1 MIQSTHLDKLT
12 TRGQEGIVEPNKEVK
27 ANTIKVATEAA
38 DLKEIMSESQ
48 NSFTPKSIMKAI
60 EAMNKDLEPSG
71 KKLAY
76 SIHERT
82 NQMLIKVIDRETNE
96 VIKEIPDEKLM
107 DMMAD
112 LCEASGILIDERI

>member
-1 MIQSTHLDKLT
+1 MIQSAHLDKLT
-12 TRGQEGIVEPNKEVK
+12 TRGQESIAELNKGVK
-27 ANTIKVATEAA
+27 TDVVKEAKEAA
-38 DLKEIMSESQ
+38 NLKEGMSESQ

-60 EAMNKDLEPSG
+60 EAMNKELEPSG

-82 NQMLIKVIDRETNE
+82 NQMIIKVIDIETDE

-112 LCEASGILIDERI
+112 FVKHLGF

>member
-1 MIQSTHLDKLT
+1 MIQSAHLDKLT
-12 TRGQEGIVEPNKEVK
+12 TRGQESIAELNKGVK
-27 ANTIKVATEAA
+27 TDVVKEAKEAA
-38 DLKEIMSESQ
+38 NLKEGMSESQ

-60 EAMNKDLEPSG
+60 EAMNKELEPSG

-82 NQMLIKVIDRETNE
+82 NQMIIKVIDIETDE

-112 LCEASGILIDERI
+112 FCEASGILIDEKI

>member
-12 TRGQEGIVEPNKEVK
+12 TRGQEGIVDLNKEAKV
-27 ANTIKVATEAA
+27 NTIKVPTEAA
-38 DLKEIMSESQ
+38 DIREGASEYQ
-48 NSFTPKSIMKAI
+48 NSFTSKSIIKAV
-60 EAMNKDLEPSG
+60 ETMNKELEPSG

-82 NQMLIKVIDRETNE
+82 NQILIKVIDIETNE

-112 LCEASGILIDERI
+112 SCEASGILIDEKI

>member
-1 MIQSTHLDKLT
+1 MIRSSHLDKLT
-12 TRGQEGIVEPNKEVK
+12 TRGQESIDELNKEVK
-27 ANTIKVATEAA
+27 AGTTKVPTEAS
-38 DLKEIMSESQ
+38 DIKEESSQ
-48 NSFTPKSIMKAI
+48 QKNKFTPKSIMKAV
-60 EAMNKDLEPSG
+60 ETMNKELEPSG

-82 NQMLIKVIDRETNE
+82 NQILIKVIDIETNE

-112 LCEASGILIDERI
+112 FCEASGILIDEKI